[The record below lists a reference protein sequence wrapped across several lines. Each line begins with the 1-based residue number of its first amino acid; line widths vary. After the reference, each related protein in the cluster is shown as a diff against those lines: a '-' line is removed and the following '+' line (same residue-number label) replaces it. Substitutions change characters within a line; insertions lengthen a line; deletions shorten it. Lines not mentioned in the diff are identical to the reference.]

1 VQVRGRIKVSASQYK
16 TTKDAWSRILCAS
29 GAWLLVRVV
38 PGKKEVQGGSLVLHS
53 KRRKR
58 GSVPWQER
66 KRYMRKTNQKVTK
79 VNKRGMYTS
88 PEIQARVRAKHVLGY
103 RKSAI
108 ARQEHLCFRT
118 VKKILTD
125 EAAAELV
132 AQAKRDFAALAEISV
147 GVLAYHL
154 RQNMDLNLAV
164 NILRSLGIM
173 TTAKDRALAVWGA
186 QPLQSTRVNNEA
198 PLGPLGMALLKQL
211 ELSDET
217 FNPGVRRQLVGQA

>member
-1 VQVRGRIKVSASQYK
+1 
-16 TTKDAWSRILCAS
+16 
-29 GAWLLVRVV
+29 
-38 PGKKEVQGGSLVLHS
+38 
-53 KRRKR
+53 
-58 GSVPWQER
+58 
-66 KRYMRKTNQKVTK
+66 MRKTNQKVTK